1 MFFITGVLIFPS
13 PDFDPVF
20 RRRLFRECSR
30 FFPSFITTPFTA
42 PFLDIIDV
50 RSRDIVVRFS
60 PSLWSNFSLRNA
72 CFSLVSFLKRLITLR
87 LSSLKPERGGS
98 VVGRVAL
105 HHFYVV
111 FRKETKRLLCSR
123 EKRYARKR
131 EKCRVNLERE
141 NEEFYYFYY
150 YYYYCC

>member
-1 MFFITGVLIFPS
+1 LIFPG

-20 RRRLFRECSR
+20 RRRLFRECSC
-30 FFPSFITTPFTA
+30 FFPSFITTPFTTIIT

-72 CFSLVSFLKRLITLR
+72 CFSFVSFLKRLITLR
-87 LSSLKPERGGS
+87 LSPLKPERGGA

-111 FRKETKRLLCSR
+111 FRKETKRSFVFER
-123 EKRYARKR
+123 EKICAQKR
-131 EKCRVNLERE
+131 EMSSQLRERK
-141 NEEFYYFYY
+141 
-150 YYYYCC
+150 